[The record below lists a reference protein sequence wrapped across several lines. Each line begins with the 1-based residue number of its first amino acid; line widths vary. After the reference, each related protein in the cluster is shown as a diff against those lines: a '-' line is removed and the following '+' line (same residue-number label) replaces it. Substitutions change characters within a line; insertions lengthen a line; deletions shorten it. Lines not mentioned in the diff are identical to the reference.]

1 MSAITADQV
10 KAAIAEFLSAQGS
23 GGGVAEMLADD
34 TDLLLTGLIDSLGVL
49 NLVGSLQEKFGIE
62 VDFEDLDPEQMTI
75 VGPLAGFIADR
86 ANAR

>member
-10 KAAIAEFLSAQGS
+10 KAAIAAFLSAQGS
-23 GGGVAEMLADD
+23 GVGVAEMLADD

-49 NLVGSLQEKFGIE
+49 NLVGSLQETFSVE

-75 VGPLAGFIADR
+75 VGPLAAFIADR